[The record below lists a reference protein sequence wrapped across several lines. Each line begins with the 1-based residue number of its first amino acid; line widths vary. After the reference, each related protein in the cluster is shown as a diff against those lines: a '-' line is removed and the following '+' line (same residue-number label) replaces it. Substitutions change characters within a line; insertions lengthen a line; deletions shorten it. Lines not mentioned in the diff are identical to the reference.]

1 MSDILEDIEFEFAYK
16 KWQEQFEVKRKQA
29 AKWNWNFSNFKR
41 FMSQFLKHTNNEDQ
55 WVFDYESYVEA
66 LNMEIYYHPAM
77 WAKEYFRERWDTEK
91 YDKALERLK
100 EDINKNSVFN
110 RKQN

>member
-1 MSDILEDIEFEFAYK
+1 
-16 KWQEQFEVKRKQA
+16 
-29 AKWNWNFSNFKR
+29 
-41 FMSQFLKHTNNEDQ
+41 
-55 WVFDYESYVEA
+55 
-66 LNMEIYYHPAM
+66 M